1 MNIDKTIDGFLSK
14 KKISANE
21 DFTDSL
27 FLKIEKDKEA
37 GMIIDEFLQKEKIAA
52 SPDFSQKIMR
62 EIAFLKMRKVL
73 RYASSFAAAACVA
86 FAFFMAR
93 TDKTSQIASEL
104 QEIENAAASLSEYE
118 KEFNS
123 YAPNFCDYDLTLY
136 AVK

>member
-1 MNIDKTIDGFLSK
+1 MDIDKTIDGFLSK

-37 GMIIDEFLQKEKIAA
+37 DMIIDEFLQKEKIAA

-62 EIAFLKMRKVL
+62 KIAFLKMRKVL

-86 FAFFMAR
+86 FAFFMAG
-93 TDKTSQIASEL
+93 TDKTSQIASEF

>member
-1 MNIDKTIDGFLSK
+1 MDNDKTIDGFLSK
-14 KKISANE
+14 KKISASG

-52 SPDFSQKIMR
+52 SPDFSQKVMR
-62 EIAFLKMRKVL
+62 KIAFLKMRKVL
-73 RYASSFAAAACVA
+73 RYASSFAATACVA
-86 FAFFMAR
+86 FAFFMAG